1 MSDQYYKVFLYGSV
15 NSAGGHY
22 DHPVEIMDNS
32 MPDMV
37 LINPK
42 VNLAADEA
50 GSFDFTIPK
59 KHVFYDAIIPYG
71 STIAVKEDDSIIF
84 VGRPLPPRIDI
95 WGQKTFHCEGAFA
108 FLNDIVLPHQE
119 VPDQIT
125 AADYFDNTLTYYNQ
139 IAGRPDRQFFFNFDN
154 PDFQNAVIYDPDPW
168 DCQTVFEFIRDYLHQ
183 FVSGHFYVQYID
195 FDELELKWFRDFDDN
210 TYYDI
215 PGNNQPVQIMINLTD
230 IELIGSEFYTA
241 AIAKGGE
248 DSDGNT
254 PYMTEPVINTPMAEK
269 YGVICKKLEYPDIK
283 VADALEAMCDTFV
296 HNMQFGGFSFK
307 ASAADQ
313 HPLDPR
319 FDQYKILQ
327 KIRVNVE
334 QLGVSVV
341 LPISRIEISLVSA
354 VKYINVGLID
364 TVPLTISI
372 AKNLEE
378 EKQESKEEAK
388 KQIKKEKNNPKTP
401 SDNPVIRGDDG
412 NDYVLT
418 VEDQKPVVKKIPTN
432 IKISPTLYNYT
443 VGSSLRL
450 SDFTVTA
457 QYGDGTSKNVTSSC
471 TFNIANGYTFVSND
485 PHYQLTATYKEYGK
499 SYAASARLMP
509 TEESGDFTARP
520 DSLVS
525 TAGAILSETTGGN
538 YIKSNSEKAAVLI
551 GFNSQYDTPND
562 SHWYTLYIVSTSRN
576 ACNWSSPTGLGIKE
590 YNVDGHT
597 VYLNTA
603 GVRIDAGFS
612 YTNPLGLPIVSD
624 VPLSR
629 YRYHPDDH
637 ELGNILNILRWQFLS
652 NSSGSG
658 SGSGYSDDSG
668 GSESG
673 GGGHF

>member
-15 NSAGGHY
+15 NAAGGQY

-32 MPDMV
+32 VPDMV

-108 FLNDIVLPHQE
+108 FFNDIVLPHQE

-139 IAGRPDRQFFFNFDN
+139 IVGRPDRQFFFNFDN

-313 HPLDPR
+313 HPLDSR
-319 FDQYKILQ
+319 FNQYKILQ

-378 EKQESKEEAK
+378 EKQEAKETAKEESKKAK
-388 KQIKKEKNNPKTP
+388 QDGND
-401 SDNPVIRGDDG
+401 SLVIRGKDG
-412 NDYVLT
+412 NDYEVSVDEGGNLIVT
-418 VEDQKPVVKKIPTN
+418 KIPIS
-432 IKISPTLYNYT
+432 IKLSPSSKEYK
-443 VGSSLRL
+443 VGDILSL

-457 QYGDGTSKNVTSSC
+457 YYGDGTTQDVTSAS
-471 TFNIANGYTFVSND
+471 TFNLASGYVFVAND
-485 PHYQLTATYKEYGK
+485 PNYQLRASYSVGGK
-499 SYAASARLMP
+499 NYVASAKLIVKENSMP
-509 TEESGDFTARP
+509 KEGIITINGIDYDLAEWKDVRFESYF
-520 DSLVS
+520 
-525 TAGAILSETTGGN
+525 
-538 YIKSNSEKAAVLI
+538 
-551 GFNSQYDTPND
+551 
-562 SHWYTLYIVSTSRN
+562 
-576 ACNWSSPTGLGIKE
+576 
-590 YNVDGHT
+590 GHT
-597 VYLNTA
+597 FINNNGGAVVYLNLTGAPITDPSDMTLIVNAVAANIGNSSVYGAAGWDERVYSNKDFSVNGEINSQFGFFSHYTA
-603 GVRIDAGFS
+603 SIDYNGNHSSISFIF
-612 YTNPLGLPIVSD
+612 GSD
-624 VPLSR
+624 VTNGTYPG
-629 YRYHPDDH
+629 
-637 ELGNILNILRWQFLS
+637 GNNGLAALAAYIYFT
-652 NSSGSG
+652 G
-658 SGSGYSDDSG
+658 
-668 GSESG
+668 
-673 GGGHF
+673 